1 MRDWERGL
9 GILVAALKLAESR
22 YCDFSLAAM
31 TKTFYLCTAQSST
44 AATLIFYAFSCV
56 PMPLKEDTNAM
67 LPYKCNP
74 QLCLDFVFTSE
85 HIVDVGQIV
94 CAWRDGFD
102 LTNRAEILLEVGL
115 LSE

>member
-1 MRDWERGL
+1 
-9 GILVAALKLAESR
+9 VAASKIAESR
-22 YCDFSLAAM
+22 VLRFLSRSYD
-31 TKTFYLCTAQSST
+31 KNFYLCTAQSST

-56 PMPLKEDTNAM
+56 PMPLEEDTNAM

-74 QLCLDFVFTSE
+74 QLCLDLVFTSE

-94 CAWRDGFD
+94 CAWSDGFD
-102 LTNRAEILLEVGL
+102 LTKRAEILLEVGL